1 MHAIKKAFF
10 LVVLVTVAAAQ
21 SPQTPL
27 DSRLPVHTLVRE
39 DIFAG
44 FMIDNMERF
53 ERGEKNIQLLLEQRP
68 MEKAGLL
75 AWKGGAALYRA
86 VRAYEDNRTDEFER
100 LYRQAV
106 DLFSQA
112 GTTDAGA
119 VAVTG
124 GSYLVFADRLPKEY
138 RAAAW
143 SQAYDNY
150 KLLWKYQGSVVDR
163 LPVHLRGELLGGLA
177 QSSQRT
183 GHTEETSQYVDK
195 ILAVLGGTPYE
206 PIAKKWKSNPEA
218 AANTS
223 ITCMSCHD
231 AGRLAAR
238 TAAFQK

>member
-1 MHAIKKAFF
+1 MHAIKKVLF
-10 LVVLVTVAAAQ
+10 LVVFVTVAVAQ
-21 SPQTPL
+21 TPQTPL
-27 DSRLPVHTLVRE
+27 DSRIPIHTLVRE

-44 FMIDNMERF
+44 FMADNMERF

-86 VRAYEDNRTDEFER
+86 VRAYEDKRTDEFER
-100 LYRQAV
+100 TYRQAV
-106 DLFSQA
+106 DLFNQA
-112 GTTDAGA
+112 GNTDPGA
-119 VAVTG
+119 IAVTG
-124 GSYLVFADRLPKEY
+124 GSYLVFADRLPNPY

-150 KLLWKYQGSVVDR
+150 KLLWKFQASAVEH

-183 GHTEETSQYVDK
+183 GHTEETAQYVDK
-195 ILAVLGGTPYE
+195 IIAVLGGTPYE
-206 PIAKKWKSNPEA
+206 PVARKWKANPDSA
-218 AANTS
+218 ADTS
-223 ITCMSCHD
+223 ITCMTCHD
-231 AGRLAAR
+231 GGRLAAR